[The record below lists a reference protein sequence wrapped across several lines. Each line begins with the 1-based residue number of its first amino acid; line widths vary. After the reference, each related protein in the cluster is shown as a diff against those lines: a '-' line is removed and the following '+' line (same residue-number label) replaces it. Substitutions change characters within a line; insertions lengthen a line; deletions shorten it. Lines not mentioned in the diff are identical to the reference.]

1 MNAWLMH
8 ISLSSA
14 PQGARF
20 SRFPSQ
26 FTSFYYYRGCRIV
39 VFGKR
44 SMFLYESCDAANFN
58 SSRGAQHMKKRFGK
72 VAFEKE
78 ICKEKFPRPVR
89 PQALHRC
96 IW

>member
-39 VFGKR
+39 AP
-44 SMFLYESCDAANFN
+44 LAT
-58 SSRGAQHMKKRFGK
+58 
-72 VAFEKE
+72 
-78 ICKEKFPRPVR
+78 
-89 PQALHRC
+89 L
-96 IW
+96 